1 MSQQSQDNDDENAKA
16 EFFLSKKIVGIS
28 HSVVDAWLTN
38 RTYCDLE
45 FTLIPSGAVA
55 LSVCQGFWA
64 RSAPGYTRGR
74 P

>member
-28 HSVVDAWLTN
+28 HSVVDDWLTN
-38 RTYCDLE
+38 RDLE